1 MLRAP
6 DGRFAV
12 DDDLA
17 LQDAGDAA
25 VERLTAGLA
34 RLGVEEG
41 VAVVAADLADEF
53 QDAHHRAIVESDP
66 IVVAFAQWEEL
77 RPAAVRVLGFEYVS

>member
-6 DGRFAV
+6 HGGLPFDY
-12 DDDLA
+12 DLA
-17 LQDAGDAA
+17 LQDARDPALESLA
-25 VERLTAGLA
+25 AGLA